1 LSAGRQGNKLFW
13 ACSRIPRQP
22 VSDKAGLLRGSLFW
36 SCEYPVS
43 LSAEMKQVRKKPL
56 AKRQAP
62 SSPNQR
68 KLALLRLVGRQA
80 RVGRLHFALQNTHLF
95 EGGDE
100 ESKKRC
106 FSRKVG
112 TFPLK

>member
-1 LSAGRQGNKLFW
+1 MRQTCLPAGRETNSSGLVLEYRVSLSA
-13 ACSRIPRQP
+13 
-22 VSDKAGLLRGSLFW
+22 DKAGLLRGSLFW

-80 RVGRLHFALQNTHLF
+80 
-95 EGGDE
+95 
-100 ESKKRC
+100 
-106 FSRKVG
+106 
-112 TFPLK
+112 